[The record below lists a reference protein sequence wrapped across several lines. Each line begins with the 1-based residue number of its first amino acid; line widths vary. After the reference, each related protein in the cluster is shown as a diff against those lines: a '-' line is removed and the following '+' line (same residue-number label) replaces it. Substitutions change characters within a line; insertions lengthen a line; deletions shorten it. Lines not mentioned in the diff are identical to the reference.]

1 MKATRFLALIL
12 AILFVLPL
20 AAACGKS
27 GQKTTLYVLNWGEYL
42 DPDLI
47 KEFEDQNPDIKIN
60 YTTTTSNEE
69 MYTICAT
76 EGSKIDLLV
85 PSDYMIERLIA
96 EDLLAELDLSNI
108 PNFEYV
114 KEAASTCTFDPESK
128 YSIPYLMGTLGI
140 VYNTKLVDDPVDSWD
155 ILWDEKYAGK
165 IMMYDSIRDSIAVA
179 LCKLGYDLNTADPD
193 QLREAGELLKQQK
206 PLVLAYGTDNIKY
219 DMIGGNVALGVDY
232 SGSATEAILENSDLA
247 YVVPKEGSNIWV
259 DSMVVLKSS
268 QHKEAAER
276 FINFLCDPE
285 ITARNSDYVGY
296 TTPNS
301 KAEEYVDP
309 ELLAADSYHISED
322 VIARCKYYKDLD
334 ADTLAL
340 WNSVWMEVKTATK

>member
-1 MKATRFLALIL
+1 MKTTRFLALVL
-12 AILFVLPL
+12 AILCVLPL

-114 KEAASTCTFDPESK
+114 KQAASTCTFDPESK
-128 YSIPYLMGTLGI
+128 YSIPYLRGTLG
-140 VYNTKLVDDPVDSWD
+140 
-155 ILWDEKYAGK
+155 
-165 IMMYDSIRDSIAVA
+165 
-179 LCKLGYDLNTADPD
+179 
-193 QLREAGELLKQQK
+193 
-206 PLVLAYGTDNIKY
+206 
-219 DMIGGNVALGVDY
+219 
-232 SGSATEAILENSDLA
+232 
-247 YVVPKEGSNIWV
+247 
-259 DSMVVLKSS
+259 
-268 QHKEAAER
+268 
-276 FINFLCDPE
+276 
-285 ITARNSDYVGY
+285 
-296 TTPNS
+296 
-301 KAEEYVDP
+301 
-309 ELLAADSYHISED
+309 
-322 VIARCKYYKDLD
+322 
-334 ADTLAL
+334 
-340 WNSVWMEVKTATK
+340 SV